1 MNLSAKSISINSS
14 TKISLHPLAS
24 QLNKLIV
31 KAYLSG
37 GQEAYIKSMQTKFDC
52 YNSLPI
58 HNVSLV
64 NKDVNE
70 YLLIGGCFSP
80 VFNLKDINNNN
91 TIFLSYKTSKKDS
104 KPEHKKQV
112 KKEFDQDVIDFIYMD
127 FIRAISILSL
137 AKPGLMYPSLKTITQ
152 EYKSQ
157 IWSEIFNRESKT
169 PKDYILLN
177 NVADLLDTT
186 RGTLNSHTKLKK

>member
-14 TKISLHPLAS
+14 TEVSLHPLAKKLTKL
-24 QLNKLIV
+24 LNC
-31 KAYLSG
+31 AYMSG
-37 GQEAYIKSMQTKFDC
+37 GQEAYLKSMNAKFSC

-58 HNVSLV
+58 HNISLV
-64 NKDVNE
+64 NKEANQ

-80 VFNLKDINNNN
+80 FFNLKDIHNDN
-91 TIFLSYKTSKKDS
+91 TIFLSYKSSKKDI
-104 KPEHKKQV
+104 KPEYKKQV
-112 KKEFDQDVIDFIYMD
+112 KKEFDQDVIDFIFMD
-127 FIRAISILSL
+127 FIRAISVLSL

-157 IWSEIFNRESKT
+157 IWSEIFNKEAKN

>member
-24 QLNKLIV
+24 QLTKLITS
-31 KAYLSG
+31 AYLIG
-37 GQEAYIKSMQTKFDC
+37 GQEAYLKSMNAKFSC

-64 NKDVNE
+64 GKEANE

-80 VFNLKDINNNN
+80 VFNLKDLHNDN
-91 TIFLSYKTSKKDS
+91 TIFLYYKTSKKDT

-112 KKEFDQDVIDFIYMD
+112 KKEFDQDVIDFIFMD
-127 FIRAISILSL
+127 FIRTISSLSL
-137 AKPGLMYPSLKTITQ
+137 LKPGSMYPDLKKLTQ
-152 EYKSQ
+152 DDQKYRSS
-157 IWSEIFNRESKT
+157 IWKEIFEGKEYLRQE
-169 PKDYILLN
+169 DFAL
-177 NVADLLDTT
+177 LLDVKSETI
-186 RGTLNSHTKLKK
+186 RRQFKF